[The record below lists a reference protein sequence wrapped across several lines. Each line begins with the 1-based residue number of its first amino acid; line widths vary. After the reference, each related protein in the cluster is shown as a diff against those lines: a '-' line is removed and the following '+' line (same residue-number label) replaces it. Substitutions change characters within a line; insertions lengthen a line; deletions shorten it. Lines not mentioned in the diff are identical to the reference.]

1 MLNKIGLRIIGILS
15 ISFSMVA
22 CGIVD
27 AEAAQSV
34 LDMRAQILEIQTNEV
49 DPLVQQIA
57 EVDSRIKPIEQEIES
72 LEEELEIINQQ
83 AEIIGDEF
91 ERDMEAEHQ
100 NLFLDEDEARE
111 KFEQMVEEEFEAFEN
126 SIDARYDA
134 LDEELELIRDQLD
147 QQNHEI
153 WEAFDDER
161 HQREKQNHIAMDD
174 WDKNSEYR
182 LQKNAIKEAYFK
194 LDQIR
199 ISLDEQNMVFDDQ
212 MMEIDDRRELLHDKE
227 RELHD
232 QLDQQDWRNNSDA
245 KSMDY
250 YDDKFEEKQKE
261 LDDLYH
267 QLETV
272 WSSAAGT
279 STTNTSSTQQLDWDM
294 YDQEV
299 EAVWND
305 YHATIQQIESQ
316 RDTAYETNSAAD
328 DSSSNLAQIEA
339 LKASASE
346 QIAYYENMVQNEHNF
361 VMQLESD
368 AQADTQANA
377 NINVEI
383 SQLIAEI
390 DNRSAEIDLLNQSLT
405 TIPATYTSDP
415 QPNNQYTSLLAEIEN
430 KKAILANMPQ
440 QIEMTGFGSS
450 GVSIIMVDNPQI
462 AEITLGISDLEAQ
475 LTQVT
480 QFVAGSEVTTD
491 NPQHLAIVDQ
501 INMLT
506 QDLQP
511 LEGRLQELQQSAATT
526 GGAANVS
533 GPEITA
539 AYSRLEE
546 YQNIINQLNNELEH
560 NIQLINHQKN
570 SSTNG
575 KWIRAIFEG
584 GATHYAGD
592 YVEQGEFN
600 GHPMWVKKDCGE
612 QGSQYEFCYIYSH
625 KEGLWVLQPVQP
637 VAGEW
642 LAHSYTLGTTP
653 WENFWEGDVQEV
665 KLMGSNESSVDVNAL
680 EQQLEQQKLDAEN
693 TRINEIAKIDEK
705 YYGASNANV
714 AIEETLQNQ
723 IQAVELS
730 IKQLNEE
737 RENSHKE
744 DKKGREVIE
753 KELRQVQQKLDTI
766 HDEWREV
773 EKLRKPIHKQFKA
786 LDREYQMLDKQ
797 RIGLNQMKE
806 QRDQE
811 RDSFNDNLWSEFEDW
826 RHEQE
831 KAIHDAMDD
840 AWDNY
845 SDQEEARFRALDQEI
860 NDEFRALDAKRQEAE
875 TAFEEQIN
883 AQIEQLELEKEARI
897 ADHIL
902 PLQSVADDIQN
913 QISVKWDEI
922 EDLYAEHEELR
933 QQLTEIQARVQE
945 LDRQA
950 EYGLLSVINGAIEN
964 VDQLDSAPA
973 VDVSNLSSVLDIATS
988 LSGSGN

>member
-49 DPLVQQIA
+49 DPLVQQMSDI
-57 EVDSRIKPIEQEIES
+57 DSKIQPIEQEIET
-72 LEEELEIINQQ
+72 LEQELETINQQ

-91 ERDMEAEHQ
+91 ESDMEAEHQ
-100 NLFLDEDEARE
+100 TLFLDEDEARE
-111 KFEQMVEEEFEAFEN
+111 KFEEMVDEEFEIFQD
-126 SIDARYDA
+126 SIEARYDA
-134 LDEELELIRDQLD
+134 LDEELEQIRDQLD
-147 QQNHEI
+147 QQNHEM
-153 WEAFDDER
+153 WDAFEDER

-199 ISLDEQNMVFDDQ
+199 ISLDEQNMGFDDQ
-212 MMEIDDRRELLHDKE
+212 MMEIDDRREVWHDKE
-227 RELHD
+227 RALHD
-232 QLDQQDWRNNSDA
+232 QLDEQDWRNNSDA

-250 YDDKFEEKQKE
+250 YDDQFNEKQKE

-279 STTNTSSTQQLDWDM
+279 SATDVSSTQQLDWSM

-299 EAVWND
+299 EAVWNN
-305 YHATIQQIESQ
+305 YHSTIQQIESQ

-339 LKASASE
+339 LKASSSE
-346 QIAYYENMVQNEHNF
+346 QINYYDIMIQNEENLIQ
-361 VMQLESD
+361 QLESD
-368 AQADTQANA
+368 AQFNTQTNA

-390 DNRSAEIDLLNQSLT
+390 DNRTAEIDLLNQSLT

-415 QPNNQYTSLLAEIEN
+415 QPNPGYTDLLAQIEN

-440 QIEMTGFGSS
+440 QIESTSDLDGDGRND
-450 GVSIIMVDNPQI
+450 MVENPEI
-462 AEITLGISDLEAQ
+462 AEISLGISDLEAQ
-475 LTQVT
+475 LTT
-480 QFVAGSEVTTD
+480 APQFVAGSEVTTD
-491 NPQHLAIVDQ
+491 NPQHFAILDQ
-501 INMLT
+501 INALT
-506 QDLQP
+506 QDIQP
-511 LEGRLQELQQSAATT
+511 LEGALQELQQSASAT

-546 YQNIINQLNNELEH
+546 YYSIRNQLNVELAH
-560 NIQLINHQKN
+560 NIELINHQKN

-612 QGSQYEFCYIYSH
+612 PGSQYEFCYIYSH

-680 EQQLEQQKLDAEN
+680 EQQLEQQKIDAEN
-693 TRINEIAKIDEK
+693 NRINEIAKIDER

-723 IQAVELS
+723 IQVIELS
-730 IKQLNEE
+730 IHELNEE

-744 DKKGREVIE
+744 DKKGREIIE
-753 KELRQVQQKLDTI
+753 KELRLVQQELDSI

-811 RDSFNDNLWSEFEDW
+811 RDSFNDNLWSDFEDW
-826 RHEQE
+826 RHDQE
-831 KAIHDAMDD
+831 NLIHEAMDD

-845 SDQEEARFRALDQEI
+845 SDQEEDRFRALDQQI
-860 NDEFRALDAKRQEAE
+860 NDEYESLDAKRQEAE
-875 TAFEEQIN
+875 NAFEDQIN
-883 AQIEQLELEKEARI
+883 AQIEQLEEEKQARI

-902 PLQSVADDIQN
+902 PLQAVADDIQS
-913 QISVKWDEI
+913 QISMKWDEL
-922 EDLYAEHEELR
+922 ESLYDEHEELR
-933 QQLTEIQARVQE
+933 QQLTVIQARVQE

-950 EYGLLSVINGAIEN
+950 EYGLLSVINGAISNVEQIEN
-964 VDQLDSAPA
+964 APA
-973 VDVSNLSSVLDIATS
+973 VDVTNLSSALDIATS